1 MNGSY
6 KKKTIFISSQIKL
19 LLFLLKYFTFVSVF
33 LYKVYIVDLIT
44 SKRNKICIQNRI
56 MLLYKNI
63 S

>member
-6 KKKTIFISSQIKL
+6 KKTIFISSQIKL

>member
-1 MNGSY
+1 MNGSF
-6 KKKTIFISSQIKL
+6 KKTIFISSQIKL